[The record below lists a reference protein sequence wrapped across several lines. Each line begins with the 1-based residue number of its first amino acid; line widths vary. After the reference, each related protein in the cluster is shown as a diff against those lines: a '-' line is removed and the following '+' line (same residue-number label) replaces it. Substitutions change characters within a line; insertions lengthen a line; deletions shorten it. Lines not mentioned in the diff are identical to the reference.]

1 MSKIPKYSTT
11 TTIDPSFSGFS
22 TLSDLDD
29 TIKPYPYPRDIFK
42 GIEEIM
48 GLDILTKEQVAFLD
62 ELYNTGNESDM
73 TIAKEMFMTI
83 LRGYE
88 TTKKEEEKSL
98 EKPMD

>member
-11 TTIDPSFSGFS
+11 TTINPSYYDTTAIGM
-22 TLSDLDD
+22 DE

-98 EKPMD
+98 EKSMD